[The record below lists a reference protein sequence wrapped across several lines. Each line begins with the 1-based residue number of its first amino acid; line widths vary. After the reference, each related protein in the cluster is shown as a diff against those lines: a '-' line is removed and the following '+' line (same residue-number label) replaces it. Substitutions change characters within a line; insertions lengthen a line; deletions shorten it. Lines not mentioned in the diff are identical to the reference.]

1 MSLETSPVFQNHA
14 RVVLLGSL
22 FALIAATLYGGNVP
36 AARVASL
43 VGMRGADLIFYR
55 GILLILILLAVA
67 AFTGTRVRLEPGE
80 RKPMLLL
87 ALGAALTAILY
98 LTSID
103 TLPVPSAVVIF
114 YTFPLMV
121 MLATPFVERR
131 PLSARLI
138 VLFLIAFAGL
148 VMALGPALGALNARG
163 VAFAIAAALTNTMLY
178 FVVGR
183 ASKSPL
189 RSMLYTQVV
198 ALPIALGV
206 ALAQHGTLAPLSTFW
221 LAPWAILAM
230 ISGYAIGFIF
240 QMLAAQRL
248 APARM
253 GLLFL
258 AEPATSILVAA
269 IFLGEIL
276 SPLQMLGVGL
286 MLAVLA
292 AEFILDRD

>member
-1 MSLETSPVFQNHA
+1 MKAHA
-14 RVVLLGSL
+14 RTVLLGSA

-43 VGMRGADLIFYR
+43 AGMRGADLIFYR
-55 GILLILILLAVA
+55 GLLLIALIVPLARLL
-67 AFTGTRVRLEPGE
+67 GTRLTLEPGE
-80 RKPMLLL
+80 RKPMALL
-87 ALGAALTAILY
+87 ALGASLTAILY

-131 PLSARLI
+131 PLSPRLI
-138 VLFLIAFAGL
+138 ALFLVAFVGL

-163 VAFAIAAALTNTMLY
+163 VAFAIAAALTNTVLY

-189 RSMLYTQVV
+189 RSMLYTQIM

-206 ALAQHGTLAPLSTFW
+206 ALVQHGALAPLSTFW

-230 ISGYAIGFIF
+230 IAGYAIGFLF

-292 AEFILDRD
+292 AEFTLDRD

>member
-1 MSLETSPVFQNHA
+1 M
-14 RVVLLGSL
+14 LGSV
-22 FALIAATLYGGNVP
+22 FALTAAVLYGGNVP
-36 AARVASL
+36 AARAASL
-43 VGMRGADLIFYR
+43 AGMRGADLIFYR
-55 GILLILILLAVA
+55 GILLIALIVVIA
-67 AFTGTRVRLEPGE
+67 AFTGMRLRLQAHE
-80 RKPMLLL
+80 RKPMLML

-131 PLSARLI
+131 PLSPKLI
-138 VLFLIAFAGL
+138 VLFLIAFSGL
-148 VMALGPALGALNARG
+148 VMALGPALGALNLRG
-163 VAFAIAAALTNTMLY
+163 VIFALGAAVTNTVLY

-183 ASKSPL
+183 ASESPL
-189 RSMLYTQVV
+189 RSMLYTQIV

-221 LAPWAILAM
+221 LAPWAIIAM
-230 ISGYAIGFIF
+230 ISGYAIGFFF

-269 IFLGEIL
+269 LFLGEIL

-292 AEFILDRD
+292 AEFIVDRD

>member
-1 MSLETSPVFQNHA
+1 MSLETSPVFRGQA
-14 RVVLLGSL
+14 RLVLLGSL
-22 FALIAATLYGGNVP
+22 FALTAAVLYGGNVP
-36 AARVASL
+36 AARAASL

-55 GILLILILLAVA
+55 AILLIALIVPFAALSGLRLKLA
-67 AFTGTRVRLEPGE
+67 PHE
-80 RKPMLLL
+80 RKPMVLL

-131 PLSARLI
+131 PLSPKLI
-138 VLFLIAFAGL
+138 VLFLIAFGGL
-148 VMALGPALGALNARG
+148 IMALGPAMGALNARG
-163 VAFAIAAALTNTMLY
+163 VAFAIAAALTNTALY

-183 ASKSPL
+183 ASESPL
-189 RSMLYTQVV
+189 RSMLYTQIV

-206 ALAQHGTLAPLSTFW
+206 ALAQHGQLAPLSTFW

-230 ISGYAIGFIF
+230 ISGYAIGFFF

-269 IFLGEIL
+269 LFLDEIL
-276 SPLQMLGVGL
+276 SPLQVLGVGL

-292 AEFILDRD
+292 AEFTLDRD